1 MNLENAQVAMQ
12 IILHAGDAR
21 TKTMDALRA
30 LKEFDVESARKSLA
44 AANED
49 IVKAHNVQTEA
60 LQKEADGEDVEYSV
74 LFSHAQDSCM
84 TVYSEMNLAGHFID
98 ICESIDKRFK
108 ELENRG

>member
-12 IILHAGDAR
+12 IIMHAGDAR
-21 TKTMDALRA
+21 VKTMDALKA
-30 LKEFDVESARKSLA
+30 LKEFDVENAKQHLA
-44 AANED
+44 AAKED

-60 LQKEADGEDVEYSV
+60 LQKESSGEEIEYSI
-74 LFSHAQDSCM
+74 LFSHAQDTCM

-108 ELENRG
+108 ELENQ